1 MAARAYCQFLMVEMI
16 AAGCGFVLLCTDSLG
31 ESGGTVRNKNDA
43 IGGSQNAHFKIF
55 FWLRSAIQ
63 GRRILMPGDI
73 PLYSRVTPSAE
84 VIEIAGELLVDEKE
98 RRSADVLNGLLGDV
112 VEIRADNGGS
122 MEIVVLRAIGNP
134 IEGRYRWVPAPGNF
148 PLR

>member
-31 ESGGTVRNKNDA
+31 ESGGTVRTKMMQLE
-43 IGGSQNAHFKIF
+43 GHKMRSSKSFSGSGQLFKAGVY
-55 FWLRSAIQ
+55 LCQ
-63 GRRILMPGDI
+63 
-73 PLYSRVTPSAE
+73 VTYRYTQSGNPSAE

-98 RRSADVLNGLLGDV
+98 RRSAEVLNGLLGDV